1 MRELMPSKGDYGM
14 LVWPSLLGIGFFA
27 VLVLLLVSGRRLG
40 KLCWLRR
47 SSTRFRVT
55 APS

>member
-27 VLVLLLVSGRRLG
+27 VLVLLLVTGRRLG
-40 KLCWLRR
+40 ETLPAEKFVNP
-47 SSTRFRVT
+47 FRVT